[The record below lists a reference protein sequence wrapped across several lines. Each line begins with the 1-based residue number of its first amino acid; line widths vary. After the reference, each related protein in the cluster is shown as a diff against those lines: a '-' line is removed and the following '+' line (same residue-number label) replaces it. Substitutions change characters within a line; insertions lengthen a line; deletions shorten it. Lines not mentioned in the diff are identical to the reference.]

1 MNGAKDIRSY
11 GYKVGSIPCG
21 KANLITDV
29 PGVKVGHCTV
39 EENGHKTGVTAV
51 IPCDGNV
58 FVKKPVASV
67 FTLNG
72 YGKTAGTIHIEEL
85 GVIEMHWLNI
95 RYRNVPG
102 ITSKC
107 EASIRL

>member
-58 FVKKPVASV
+58 FVKKPVASDRDTDLPDQYPERWKG
-67 FTLNG
+67 FG
-72 YGKTAGTIHIEEL
+72 CIG
-85 GVIEMHWLNI
+85 
-95 RYRNVPG
+95 
-102 ITSKC
+102 
-107 EASIRL
+107 

>member
-58 FVKKPVASV
+58 FVKKTGCQCV
-67 FTLNG
+67 
-72 YGKTAGTIHIEEL
+72 YIK
-85 GVIEMHWLNI
+85 WI
-95 RYRNVPG
+95 REDSRND
-102 ITSKC
+102 SN
-107 EASIRL
+107 